1 MNATKCSGVVMRT
14 ADDCILET
22 RELSK
27 RFGGLAALKDV
38 NLKVRRGTI
47 HGLIGPNGAGKTTC
61 FNLLTKFVAPTSGS
75 IIFEGRDIT
84 VAKAAEVARQG
95 IARSFQISAVFPML
109 TVLENILVA
118 LQRDQRVVWR
128 FWRSDRCLRTFDER
142 ADSLLEAVGL
152 QAWRDRPAG
161 ELSYGRRRALEIAT
175 TLALEPRLLLLD
187 EPTAGMSHEDID
199 RIAELIRSAGAGR
212 TVLMVEHNLGVVSS
226 LCDTITVLHRG
237 EVLCEGDYASVSADQ
252 RVLGAYLGKGH
263 G

>member
-1 MNATKCSGVVMRT
+1 MQPSDGY
-14 ADDCILET
+14 ILET
-22 RELSK
+22 RRLSK
-27 RFGGLAALKDV
+27 RFGGLDAFKGVD
-38 NLKVRRGTI
+38 LKVRRGTI

-61 FNLLTKFVAPTSGS
+61 FNLLTKFVKPSSGA

-84 VAKAAEVARQG
+84 AANAAAIANQG

-109 TVLENILVA
+109 TVLENLLVA
-118 LQRDQRVVWR
+118 LQRDHGIVWR
-128 FWRSDRCLRTFDER
+128 FWRSDRYLKSFNER

-161 ELSYGRRRALEIAT
+161 ELSYGRRRALEVAT
-175 TLALEPRLLLLD
+175 TLALDPRLLLLD
-187 EPTAGMSHEDID
+187 EPTAGVSHEDID

-237 EVLCEGDYASVSADQ
+237 EVLCEGNYATVSADP

-263 G
+263 A